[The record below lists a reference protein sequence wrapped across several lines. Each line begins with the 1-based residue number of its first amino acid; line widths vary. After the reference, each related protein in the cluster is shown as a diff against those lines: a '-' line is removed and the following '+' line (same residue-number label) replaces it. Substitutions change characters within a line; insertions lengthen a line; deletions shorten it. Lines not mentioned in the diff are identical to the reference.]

1 MNRKG
6 KVGYIRKEKIRRAL
20 ITAISFALPLG
31 LYMIATGYFGSNKNI
46 FTIVAVLGI
55 LPAAKFMVGWI
66 VMLPQKSAPAGI
78 VSVTEEKAGD
88 LVHGYELV
96 VTAYEGKMQLDAV
109 VICGNEC
116 ACYTSIGDPKQFDFF
131 EKHIS
136 GILNA
141 NEYYNVNVK
150 IFNEE
155 RNYTDR
161 ITKLAENPQM
171 YRDSVTH
178 AKEGQEPREREE
190 LILYVIKRIS
200 L

>member
-6 KVGYIRKEKIRRAL
+6 KVGYIRKEKVRRAF
-20 ITAISFALPLG
+20 ITALAFMLPLG
-31 LYMIATGYFGSNKNI
+31 LYFIATGYYGSNQNI

-66 VMLPQKSAPAGI
+66 VILPQKSAPAGI
-78 VSVTEEKAGD
+78 VAITEDKAGD

-96 VTAYEGKMQLDAV
+96 VTAYEGRMQLDAV

-116 ACYTSIGDPKQFDFF
+116 VCYSSIGDPKQFEFM

-161 ITKLAENPQM
+161 ITRLAADPQM
-171 YRDSVTH
+171 YRDSVAH